1 MMLRKISLILLSFY
15 LIQFVK
21 AQDAVFSQF
30 FAIPNAL
37 NPALS
42 GVYDGKYR
50 VSGVYRDQWRSVMDE
65 PFSSFGL
72 GLDLKFDVDQKGF
85 SKDFF
90 GVSMGFQ
97 TDQSGFIEYS
107 LNQMWLGGAF
117 HKYLG
122 GGQFLG
128 GGVQIGMN
136 QRNINYS
143 KINFQDQFNGIDG
156 YTLGSLENLPEN
168 NFAHGDFAVGVNYLG
183 KPNKRTS
190 YSAGVSI
197 HHVVGIENSFFK
209 RDSRTEINTNAESY
223 KLPAR
228 FNLYAGLQ
236 YRSHELLQIN
246 PRILFSIQNKTISSV
261 LGCNFTFNFI
271 QSEKNSFTIG
281 PFLRMSAG
289 NNNWSSDM
297 AGLLT
302 GFGYDNL
309 FIGMS
314 YDFSI
319 NAVQRY
325 GRSKGTFELSI
336 SYFGFYENNE
346 IFCPTF

>member
-1 MMLRKISLILLSFY
+1 MMLRKNCLFILSFF
-15 LIQFVK
+15 LVQLTT

-65 PFSSFGL
+65 PFRSFGL
-72 GLDLKFDVDQKGF
+72 GLDLKFEVDQKGF

-122 GGQFLG
+122 KGQYLG
-128 GGVQIGMN
+128 GGFQIGMN

-168 NFAHGDFAVGVNYLG
+168 NFAHGDFAAGINFLG
-183 KPNKRTS
+183 KPNKQVNYTV
-190 YSAGVSI
+190 GISI
-197 HHVVGIENSFFK
+197 HHFLGIENSFFK
-209 RDSRTEINTNAESY
+209 RDSRTEINTDAASY
-223 KLPAR
+223 NLPAR
-228 FNLYAGLQ
+228 INFYTGMQ
-236 YRSHELLQIN
+236 YRSYELLVIN
-246 PRILFSIQNKTISSV
+246 PRILVSLQNRTVSSI
-261 LGCNFTFNFI
+261 LGCNFTFDFL
-271 QSEKNSFTIG
+271 QSDKSSFTLG
-281 PFLRMSAG
+281 PFLRLAAG
-289 NNNWSSDM
+289 KNGWSSDM
-297 AGLLT
+297 AGILT
-302 GFGYDNL
+302 GYGYDNL

-314 YDFSI
+314 YDFSL
-319 NAVQRY
+319 NAIQRY
-325 GRSKGTFELSI
+325 GRTKGTFELSI
-336 SYFGFYENNE
+336 SYFGFYENND